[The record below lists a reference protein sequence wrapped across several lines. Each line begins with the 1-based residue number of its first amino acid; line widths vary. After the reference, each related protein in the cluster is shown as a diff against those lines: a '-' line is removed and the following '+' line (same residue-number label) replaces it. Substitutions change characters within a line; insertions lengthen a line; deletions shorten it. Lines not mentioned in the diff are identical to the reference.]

1 MNFKFKNQRFNSF
14 NFWKFF
20 TLMFFVIERI
30 ISFLIIVVP
39 VLISVAYLTLA
50 ERKIMGSIQQRK
62 GPNVVGFLGL
72 LQPLADGLK
81 LLLKE
86 SVIPTNANTFSFIL
100 APILTL
106 FLSLT
111 GWAVIPFSATGF
123 FVDINL
129 GVLFIFAV
137 SSLGV
142 YGIILSGWSSNSRYA
157 FFGALRS
164 AAQMI
169 SYEVAIGLILISVLV
184 CVGSL
189 NFIDVVFFQHFV
201 FFAVPLFPVF
211 FMFLISILAETNRAP
226 FDLPEAESELVS
238 GYNVEYASMG
248 FALFFL
254 AEYGAMILMSAL
266 SVIMFLGG
274 WVSFFPSQ
282 IFFDPFV
289 LTIKIAFI
297 LFFFVWVR
305 ASFPR
310 YRIDQ
315 LMRLCWKIFLPLSL
329 AFVVFIVGILSAFNG
344 TF

>member
-1 MNFKFKNQRFNSF
+1 
-14 NFWKFF
+14 
-20 TLMFFVIERI
+20 
-30 ISFLIIVVP
+30 
-39 VLISVAYLTLA
+39 
-50 ERKIMGSIQQRK
+50 MGSMQQRK

-86 SVIPTNANTFSFIL
+86 TVIPTNASTFSFVF
-100 APILTL
+100 APVLTL
-106 FLSLT
+106 FLSLF
-111 GWAVIPFSATGF
+111 GWSVIPLSFTGF
-123 FVDINL
+123 YVDINL
-129 GVLFIFAV
+129 SLLFIFAV

-164 AAQMI
+164 AAQMV
-169 SYEVAIGLILISVLV
+169 SYEVAIGLILVTVLV

-189 NFIDVVFFQHFV
+189 NFFNIVVFQEFL
-201 FFAVPLFPVF
+201 FFMIPLFPIF
-211 FMFLISILAETNRAP
+211 FMFLVSILAETNRAP

-254 AEYGAMILMSAL
+254 AEYSSMILMSSL
-266 SVIMFLGG
+266 TTIIFMGG
-274 WVSFFPSQ
+274 WISVFSKPFILDSFVMS
-282 IFFDPFV
+282 
-289 LTIKIAFI
+289 LKLSFI
-297 LFFFVWVR
+297 LFFFIWVR

-315 LMRLCWKIFLPLSL
+315 LMRLCWKVFLPISL
-329 AFVVFIVGILSAFNG
+329 AFVLITFGLLWSFNG
-344 TF
+344 VM